1 MHRKNEKLEKQ
12 NPLSLN
18 VSSPSNY
25 APEILFPIDRKNA
38 RLDLAEF
45 GSIEMF
51 GFDCWNAY
59 ELSWLDSKGK
69 PTVGMGQIVFP
80 MTTEKIIESK
90 SLKLFLNSLNNERFA
105 SVDELVAKI
114 KNDLT
119 GVCEGPVDV
128 SVSSLDNQTLV
139 YSLDEVGECID
150 HADLLG
156 PIDSSNCVVNTSA
169 LTNRE
174 EVGRASVSETLFS
187 DIFKSNCPVTNQPD
201 WASVVVSYTGSP
213 IGKSEL
219 LSYLCSFRTH
229 QGYHEECA
237 ERIFYD
243 LWRAFKL
250 SKLSLAMTYLRRGGL
265 DINVY
270 RCSDTIS
277 ILDMLPRRVR
287 Q

>member
-1 MHRKNEKLEKQ
+1 MEKQ

-18 VSSPSNY
+18 ISSPSAY
-25 APEILFPIDRKNA
+25 DPKILFPIDRKDS
-38 RLDLAEF
+38 RHHLAEF
-45 GSIEMF
+45 ESIKMF

-69 PTVGMGQIVFP
+69 PNVGMGKIVFP
-80 MTTEKIIESK
+80 MTTKKIIESK

-105 SVDELVAKI
+105 SVDELAARI
-114 KNDLT
+114 KNDLS
-119 GVCEGPVDV
+119 GVCEGHVDV
-128 SVSSLDNQTLV
+128 SISSLDDETLIH
-139 YSLDEVGECID
+139 SLDEAGDCID

-156 PIDSSNCVVNTSA
+156 PLDSNNCVVNTSA
-169 LTNRE
+169 LTNPRDCE
-174 EVGRASVSETLFS
+174 KAPVSETLFS
-187 DIFKSNCPVTNQPD
+187 DLFKSNCPVTNQPD

-219 LSYLCSFRTH
+219 LSYLCSFRSH

-243 LWRAFKL
+243 LWRSFKL

-270 RCSDTIS
+270 RCSDSIS
-277 ILDMLPRRVR
+277 ILDLLPRRIR